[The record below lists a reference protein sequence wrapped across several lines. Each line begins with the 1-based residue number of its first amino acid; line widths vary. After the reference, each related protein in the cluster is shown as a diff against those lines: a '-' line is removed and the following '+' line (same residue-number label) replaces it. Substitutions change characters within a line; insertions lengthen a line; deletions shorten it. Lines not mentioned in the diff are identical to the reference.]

1 MGPGSDAGVLRV
13 RGTRKG
19 LAMTTDGNGRFV
31 YLDPEIGGKMA
42 LTEAAAN
49 LIATGAEPLAITDC
63 LNYGDP
69 TDPEI
74 FWELH
79 HSVMG
84 MAEACRVFDTPVISG
99 NVSLYNENNG
109 QAIHPTPM
117 VGMVGLIKN
126 LDRVIPMAAQHAG
139 DAVYLLGQTG
149 DDFAGSELQKLLTGD
164 ITGALAD
171 FDLQAT
177 RDNFHRLLAEM
188 QAGHV
193 ASAHDL
199 AEGGLGVGL
208 AEILF
213 KTELGVNL
221 TLALTKDQFFAET
234 AGRMIVTV
242 PVEHTAAF
250 EAALGTAVTKVGEV
264 TNSHWLQVRLADG
277 QVNENVQALQTIW
290 EEAIPCQLKSKD

>member
-1 MGPGSDAGVLRV
+1 MEEASEEREPARLKAAKQAPAWVPGIKDAGATLRQLLAQSTIADKSVFFEQYDSMVRTSTVVGPGSDAGVLRV

-99 NVSLYNENNG
+99 NVSLYNENNW
-109 QAIHPTPM
+109 AKI
-117 VGMVGLIKN
+117 LI
-126 LDRVIPMAAQHAG
+126 
-139 DAVYLLGQTG
+139 
-149 DDFAGSELQKLLTGD
+149 
-164 ITGALAD
+164 
-171 FDLQAT
+171 
-177 RDNFHRLLAEM
+177 
-188 QAGHV
+188 
-193 ASAHDL
+193 
-199 AEGGLGVGL
+199 
-208 AEILF
+208 
-213 KTELGVNL
+213 
-221 TLALTKDQFFAET
+221 
-234 AGRMIVTV
+234 
-242 PVEHTAAF
+242 
-250 EAALGTAVTKVGEV
+250 
-264 TNSHWLQVRLADG
+264 
-277 QVNENVQALQTIW
+277 
-290 EEAIPCQLKSKD
+290 